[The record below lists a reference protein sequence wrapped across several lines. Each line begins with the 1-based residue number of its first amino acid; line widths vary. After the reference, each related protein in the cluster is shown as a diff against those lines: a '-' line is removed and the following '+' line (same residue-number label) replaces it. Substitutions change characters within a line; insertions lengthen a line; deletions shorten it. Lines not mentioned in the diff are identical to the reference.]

1 MKKIAALLLAV
12 LMLTGCS
19 AESSKTS
26 EPLTPDKVFSGG
38 TPDIDI
44 EGYQRPSSMLSMSA
58 QQIVMNMRIG
68 WNLGYSLES
77 CFSNVIG
84 DYIPDVTPNDWQTID
99 ETFWGNPAV
108 SEKLFW
114 RLTDSGINAVRLPIT
129 WREHID
135 ESGNIDE
142 DWLNRVQQVVDYAY
156 NCGMYVIITVYH
168 DGANDN
174 DAWIRNAVKDY
185 RSTLSRYTN
194 LWSQIADKFRTYNE
208 RLLFE
213 SMNEVERVRNT
224 ERLQPG
230 VCRHRSLQRRKQRI
244 SPSCDSRIRRRHH
257 KDLRSAV

>member
-108 SEKLFW
+108 
-114 RLTDSGINAVRLPIT
+114 
-129 WREHID
+129 
-135 ESGNIDE
+135 
-142 DWLNRVQQVVDYAY
+142 
-156 NCGMYVIITVYH
+156 
-168 DGANDN
+168 
-174 DAWIRNAVKDY
+174 
-185 RSTLSRYTN
+185 
-194 LWSQIADKFRTYNE
+194 
-208 RLLFE
+208 
-213 SMNEVERVRNT
+213 
-224 ERLQPG
+224 
-230 VCRHRSLQRRKQRI
+230 
-244 SPSCDSRIRRRHH
+244 
-257 KDLRSAV
+257 

>member
-114 RLTDSGINAVRLPIT
+114 RLTDS
-129 WREHID
+129 
-135 ESGNIDE
+135 
-142 DWLNRVQQVVDYAY
+142 
-156 NCGMYVIITVYH
+156 
-168 DGANDN
+168 
-174 DAWIRNAVKDY
+174 
-185 RSTLSRYTN
+185 
-194 LWSQIADKFRTYNE
+194 
-208 RLLFE
+208 
-213 SMNEVERVRNT
+213 
-224 ERLQPG
+224 
-230 VCRHRSLQRRKQRI
+230 
-244 SPSCDSRIRRRHH
+244 
-257 KDLRSAV
+257 

>member
-213 SMNEVERVRNT
+213 
-224 ERLQPG
+224 
-230 VCRHRSLQRRKQRI
+230 
-244 SPSCDSRIRRRHH
+244 
-257 KDLRSAV
+257 

>member
-84 DYIPDVTPNDWQTID
+84 DYIPDVTPNDCRQST
-99 ETFWGNPAV
+99 
-108 SEKLFW
+108 KH
-114 RLTDSGINAVRLPIT
+114 SGVIPQFQKSC
-129 WREHID
+129 
-135 ESGNIDE
+135 SG
-142 DWLNRVQQVVDYAY
+142 
-156 NCGMYVIITVYH
+156 G
-168 DGANDN
+168 
-174 DAWIRNAVKDY
+174 
-185 RSTLSRYTN
+185 
-194 LWSQIADKFRTYNE
+194 
-208 RLLFE
+208 
-213 SMNEVERVRNT
+213 
-224 ERLQPG
+224 
-230 VCRHRSLQRRKQRI
+230 
-244 SPSCDSRIRRRHH
+244 SPT
-257 KDLRSAV
+257 AE